1 MPQSPNSDDAAR
13 AFLERDAF
21 AREMGIELLE
31 ARDGEAV
38 ARLNITDRHLN
49 GIGLAHGG
57 AIFSLAD
64 LAFAAAANSGDA
76 IAAAIHVSIAYIHP
90 GRAGQTL
97 TAHARRTAG
106 GGKME
111 TFQVAVRDET
121 GEILADFQGMAYRKT
136 GRPVETKS
144 REIHV

>member
-1 MPQSPNSDDAAR
+1 MPANLHPDEAAR
-13 AFLERDAF
+13 AFLQRDTF

-76 IAAAIHVSIAYIHP
+76 IAVAIHVSIAYIHP

-97 TAHARRTAG
+97 TAHARRTGG

-111 TFQVAVRDET
+111 IFQVEVRDES
-121 GEILADFQGMAYRKT
+121 GEVLANFQGMAYRKT
-136 GRPVETKS
+136 GRPVDAKP
-144 REIHV
+144 REIPV